1 MNQQEQQPQTVYVQ
15 VAPGNGL
22 AVAALVLGII
32 GLVLSMVP
40 FIPYPLAILAI
51 IFGAIGIKKQIK
63 KGLAITGIVTG
74 IITLGL
80 KVWFWISLAS
90 LV

>member
-1 MNQQEQQPQTVYVQ
+1 MNQQQQPQTVYVQ
-15 VAPGNGL
+15 AAPGNGL
-22 AVAALVLGII
+22 AVTALVLGII

-51 IFGAIGIKKQIK
+51 IFGAVGLKKQIK

-74 IITLGL
+74 IITLAL
-80 KVWFWISLAS
+80 KVWFWVGLAS
-90 LV
+90 IV